1 MRLKEFII
9 FIIIFTILYVLF
21 FMVFDYFKN
30 KSALEKNKEDK
41 EKNFDTNQFT
51 KFAKFYDI
59 VTEINTEIIK
69 SIYMDIKNNYSISLS
84 QISAKYNISINEL
97 IIVILYLE
105 YKDLIIKRSISKNL
119 DCTSPLTEK
128 EEALVLKY
136 SLLLFN
142 KYDYNSL
149 IKNAGFGAEKELDYM
164 MNKLII
170 PGIRIENST
179 IYYVGDSNE

>member
-30 KSALEKNKEDK
+30 KSALEKNEEDK

-69 SIYMDIKNNYSISLS
+69 SIYMDIKNNYSI
-84 QISAKYNISINEL
+84 
-97 IIVILYLE
+97 
-105 YKDLIIKRSISKNL
+105 
-119 DCTSPLTEK
+119 
-128 EEALVLKY
+128 
-136 SLLLFN
+136 
-142 KYDYNSL
+142 
-149 IKNAGFGAEKELDYM
+149 
-164 MNKLII
+164 
-170 PGIRIENST
+170 
-179 IYYVGDSNE
+179 